1 MSRLPGGPGIGVTQA
16 SPSFGEASSVEGASF
31 EQRADGNLTR
41 MPTDIGIDEARRLV
55 REDDALLLEVLP
67 REEYVQEHLPG
78 ADNIPLKEL
87 TSEAVHRIDHDR
99 PVIVYCDDDL

>member
-1 MSRLPGGPGIGVTQA
+1 
-16 SPSFGEASSVEGASF
+16 
-31 EQRADGNLTR
+31 
-41 MPTDIGIDEARRLV
+41 MPTDISVEEAQRLL

-67 REEYVQEHLPG
+67 REEYTEEHIAG

-87 TSEAVHRIDHDR
+87 SVEAVRGTDRDR

>member
-1 MSRLPGGPGIGVTQA
+1 
-16 SPSFGEASSVEGASF
+16 
-31 EQRADGNLTR
+31 

-67 REEYVQEHLPG
+67 REEYEQEHLPG
-78 ADNIPLKEL
+78 AHNIPLKEL
-87 TSEAVHRIDHDR
+87 TSEAVDRIEHDR

>member
-1 MSRLPGGPGIGVTQA
+1 
-16 SPSFGEASSVEGASF
+16 
-31 EQRADGNLTR
+31 
-41 MPTDIGIDEARRLV
+41 MPTDIGVDEARRLL

-67 REEYVQEHLPG
+67 REEYEQEHLPA

-87 TSEAVHRIDHDR
+87 TAEAVNRIDHDR

>member
-1 MSRLPGGPGIGVTQA
+1 
-16 SPSFGEASSVEGASF
+16 
-31 EQRADGNLTR
+31 
-41 MPTDIGIDEARRLV
+41 MPTDIGVDESRRLL

-67 REEYVQEHLPG
+67 REEYEQEHLPA

-87 TSEAVHRIDHDR
+87 TAEAVNRIDHDR